1 MSLCVWFLDIFPVFY
16 KFKSV
21 SKVLPKGAF
30 TLEAESGE
38 WKSRLLLVIFTHFLV
53 RKKSLKF
60 QLFPSHLNGIFETA

>member
-38 WKSRLLLVIFTHFLV
+38 WKFRRGISLLISFNLL
-53 RKKSLKF
+53 RAKKVEIL
-60 QLFPSHLNGIFETA
+60 